1 MIYDNVLELIGETPL
16 VRVNKLAPKNSVL
29 LAKLE
34 YFNPAC
40 SIKDRV
46 AYNMLI
52 KAKQKDLINNET
64 VIIEPTS
71 GNTGIGLAL
80 CCSVMGLKSIFT
92 MPENMSDERKK
103 MLKGYGAE
111 LVLTPKD
118 EGMQGAVNKAIELSK
133 KIENSFIPSQF
144 TNPDNPAA
152 HRQSA
157 MEIWRD
163 TNGKVSRVV
172 AGIGTGGTIS
182 GIGKTLKALNPEIK
196 IVGVEP
202 EESPLISQ
210 GNAGLHKIQGIGAN
224 FIPETFNKSFVDK
237 IVTVKSNDAIQFA
250 KKLAQTEGMLCGI
263 SSSAAMKAAL
273 DEILNSDNS
282 EENKITVVIMPDY
295 GERYISTELFE

>member
-1 MIYDNVLELIGETPL
+1 MIYDNILELIGETPL
-16 VRVNKLAPKNSVL
+16 VKINKLVPSNTLV

-34 YFNPAC
+34 YFNPAN

-52 KAKQKDLINNET
+52 KAMREGKINSES

-80 CCSVMGLKSIFT
+80 CASVLGLRSIFV
-92 MPENMSDERKK
+92 MPETMSQERKK

-111 LVLTPKD
+111 LVLTSGD
-118 EGMQGAVNKAIELSK
+118 LGMQGAVDKAIELAK
-133 KIENSFIPSQF
+133 EIPNSYIPSQF

-152 HRQSA
+152 HRQTA

-163 TNGKVSRVV
+163 TNGKVTRVV

-182 GIGKTLKALNPEIK
+182 GVGKTLKALNPQIEI
-196 IVGVEP
+196 IGVEP
-202 EESPLISQ
+202 SESPLLTQ
-210 GNAGLHKIQGIGAN
+210 GFAKPHKIQGIGAN
-224 FIPETFNKSFVDK
+224 FIPQTYDSTVVDK
-237 IVTVKSNDAIQFA
+237 IVAVSDFDAIECA
-250 KKLAQTEGMLCGI
+250 KSLAKFEGMLCGI
-263 SSSAAMKAAL
+263 SSGAAFKAAL
-273 DEILNSDNS
+273 EQELK
-282 EENKITVVIMPDY
+282 EGEITVVIMPDY